1 MQPHGQDF
9 VCLEVGNAKAVGWS
23 PRITYGVGCGMGAE
37 VLWLKMC
44 KKKKK
49 GKCLQRS
56 KKGVVN

>member
-9 VCLEVGNAKAVGWS
+9 VCLEVGNAKAAGWS

-49 GKCLQRS
+49 RQMFAAK
-56 KKGVVN
+56 